1 MNDTFT
7 SSQAQPW
14 NRTQIRGFTLI
25 ELLIVVVII
34 GILASIAL
42 PAYQDS
48 VIKAGRSDG
57 KGSLL
62 SAAQAME
69 RCATSNNNSYATC
82 TVPATSS
89 EGKYTMALSNLA
101 ASTFTITA
109 TPTAGT
115 TQVNDNNCTT
125 LTINQTGLRG
135 ATAGTGGD
143 TSVCW

>member
-1 MNDTFT
+1 MNNFFT
-7 SSQAQPW
+7 SSRLQAGHIPQSK
-14 NRTQIRGFTLI
+14 GFTLI
-25 ELLIVVVII
+25 ELLIVIAIV
-34 GILASIAL
+34 GILASIAF

-57 KGSLL
+57 KGSLV

-82 TVPATSS
+82 AVPATSS
-89 EGKYTMALSNLA
+89 EGKYTMALSNLT

-109 TPTAGT
+109 TPAPGT
-115 TQVNDNNCTT
+115 SQTNDTDCTT

-135 ATAGTGGD
+135 ATGANT
-143 TSVCW
+143 TVCW

>member
-1 MNDTFT
+1 MNETFT
-7 SSQAQPW
+7 PAHSRVQ
-14 NRTQIRGFTLI
+14 NRNRNQGFTLM
-25 ELLIVVVII
+25 ELMIVIAIV
-34 GILASIAL
+34 GILASIAF

-82 TVPATSS
+82 AVPATSS

-101 ASTFTITA
+101 AATFTITA
-109 TPTAGT
+109 TPAAGT
-115 TQVNDNNCTT
+115 SQVNDADCTT

-135 ATAGTGGD
+135 ATGGN
-143 TSVCW
+143 TAVCW

>member
-1 MNDTFT
+1 MIDTFT
-7 SSQAQPW
+7 LTQAQPW
-14 NRTQIRGFTLI
+14 NKSQVKGFTLI
-25 ELLIVVVII
+25 ELMIVIAII
-34 GILASIAL
+34 GILASIAF
-42 PAYQDS
+42 PAYQSS

-82 TVPATSS
+82 AVAATSS

-109 TPTAGT
+109 TPAAGT
-115 TQVNDNNCTT
+115 AQVNDADCTT

-135 ATAGTGGD
+135 ATGAD
-143 TSVCW
+143 TTVCW